1 MREKPKSVS
10 KEELNDEL
18 FKDVLFFKIAEG
30 GAMGEPGGVVWV
42 KSSGESFHC
51 NYCYGDITRADLML
65 AFEPLKNCCFGI
77 FGMGTVVPDGWVY
90 VNLGMGNHLLVAASV
105 HDEFKE
111 LTKDIKRASEIYGRW
126 YDAALTITKKEKET
140 TKMKNGITELVF
152 IIDRSGS
159 MAGLESD
166 TIGGFNA
173 MIEQQK
179 KLDGKVYVSTVLF
192 SNYSK
197 VVHDRKD
204 LSEIEPMTD
213 KDYTVGGCTALLDA
227 IGGAIHHIGNVHKYA
242 RPEDVPEHTMFIIT
256 TDGMENASR
265 EYGSEKV
272 KKMIRRQEERYG
284 WEFLFVA
291 ANIDA
296 VETAE
301 HIGIRRERAA
311 NYRHDSEGTEKLY
324 CAVSAT
330 VASYRKNASVDDN
343 WAEGFNEEEK
353 K

>member
-1 MREKPKSVS
+1 MKEKPISVGKNQL
-10 KEELNDEL
+10 KEDL
-18 FKDVLFFKIAEG
+18 FENVLFFKFAEG

-42 KSSGESFHC
+42 NSDGKSYHC
-51 NYCYGDITRADLML
+51 NYCYGDLTYEDLL
-65 AFEPLKNCCFGI
+65 HYFAALKKCS
-77 FGMGTVVPDGWVY
+77 FGMFGLGSTVPDEWKY
-90 VNLGMGNHLLVAASV
+90 VSLGMGNHLIVAASAY
-105 HDEFKE
+105 DEFKE
-111 LTKDIKRASEIYGRW
+111 LTKDVQRVSELYGRW
-126 YDAALTITKKEKET
+126 YDTALEITRKEKET

-197 VVHDRKD
+197 VIHDRKN

-330 VASYRKNASVDDN
+330 VASYRKNASVDEN
-343 WAEGFNEEEK
+343 WAEGLNEEEK